1 MPPSVMSSSVSS
13 ASLSS
18 DLDTAPPGIAT
29 GQQYGIVLGC
39 PRSGT
44 TYLSRLLKTIP
55 EFECMIGTLLP
66 IAVPHVV
73 NQPLSSEVYDALAI
87 GFERSLDDYLHSGR
101 YHSRAAAVQKWFNT
115 PTGLWGFI
123 RALQG
128 KRDMPARMIY
138 KEPMLA
144 FAPRFV
150 LDAFPEG
157 KILHIYRDGRDCAN
171 SLVRSYDVLTD
182 ERLRS
187 LQGSEMR
194 IGRPYD
200 DRYVPWWVEEGRDA
214 EFIQSTP
221 YVRSIWMWKTM
232 VRRCYTVLHD
242 DDTQRRHDIMTVRYE
257 DLVSNPEEHGRAIVD
272 FFGGK
277 PTRALDRLLAR
288 ARTSSIGKHQRHQTA
303 EDIASAERIAGP
315 ELSLFGYLD

>member
-1 MPPSVMSSSVSS
+1 MSSSVSS
-13 ASLSS
+13 TSLSS
-18 DLDTAPPGIAT
+18 DLDTAPPGVPT

-66 IAVPHVV
+66 VAVPHVV
-73 NQPLSSEVYDALAI
+73 NQSLSSEVYNALAV
-87 GFERSLDDYLHSGR
+87 GFERSLDAYLHSGR

-115 PTGLWGFI
+115 PTGLRGFI
-123 RALQG
+123 RAFQG
-128 KRDMPARMIY
+128 KRDMPACMIY

-242 DDTQRRHDIMTVRYE
+242 DDIQRRHDIMTVRYE
-257 DLVSNPEEHGRAIVD
+257 DLVSNPKEFGRLIVD
-272 FFGGK
+272 FFGGN
-277 PTRALDRLLAR
+277 PTRALEKILAR
-288 ARTSSIGKHQRHQTA
+288 ASKSSIGKHRSR
-303 EDIASAERIAGP
+303 DIADINEAERVAGE
-315 ELSLFGYLD
+315 ELMLLDYL